1 MKPKF
6 TTTIAWQQAEVLMQP
21 ALIRLVDNI
30 QKKLDRSPW
39 KGHYRETHVPY
50 PGYQL
55 DLEVRDRQVSVDI
68 WELCYKICF
77 RNYRPTHAPQ
87 ETYEVEIDTTLLDDT
102 GDVNWE
108 NLDAKAEQVAGDVF
122 ESLPQE
128 TA

>member
-6 TTTIAWQQAEVLMQP
+6 TTELAWQQAETLMQP

-39 KGHYRETHVPY
+39 KGSYRETHVPY

-55 DLEVRDRQVSVDI
+55 DLEVRDRQVSIDI

-77 RNYRPTHAPQ
+77 CNYRPTHAPQ
-87 ETYEVEIDTTLLDDT
+87 ETYEVEIDMNLLDDA
-102 GDVNWE
+102 GEVHWE
-108 NLDAKAEQVAGDVF
+108 NLDAKAERVAGDVF
-122 ESLPQE
+122 ANLP
-128 TA
+128 